1 MPVLVQSQQ
10 SVSSGPSHKGLRG
23 ELYFQ
28 SFMVSQ
34 GILIAS
40 PVADLWRCDFIVE
53 IEGKL
58 VKVNVKTMSSRKN
71 QKGYEVSVRT
81 GGRGNNRRYT
91 CEELDYFALVSLE
104 CERIWL
110 IPVSDVSIGNIIWLP
125 PWERERSA
133 HSSGFSI
140 DRYRIK

>member
-1 MPVLVQSQQ
+1 MPVLVQSHQG
-10 SVSSGPSHKGLRG
+10 VSSGSVHKGVRG

-28 SFMVSQ
+28 SFLVSQ
-34 GILIAS
+34 GIFVAS

-58 VKVNVKTMSSRKN
+58 VKVNVKTMSPRKN
-71 QKGYEVSVRT
+71 QKGYEVCMRT
-81 GGRGNNRRYT
+81 SGRGKKRPYT
-91 CEELDYFALVSLE
+91 CDELDYFALVSLE

-110 IPVSDVSIGNIIWLP
+110 IPVADVSSGNIVWLP
-125 PWERERSA
+125 SWERERAPQSN
-133 HSSGFSI
+133 GFSI

>member
-34 GILIAS
+34 GIFVAS

-58 VKVNVKTMSSRKN
+58 VRVNVKTMSPRKN
-71 QKGYEVSVRT
+71 QKGYTVCIRT
-81 GGRGNNRRYT
+81 SGCGKKRPYT
-91 CEELDYFALVSLE
+91 CDELDYFALVSLE

-110 IPVSDVSIGNIIWLP
+110 IPVADVSIGNIIWLP

-133 HSSGFSI
+133 HSDRFSI
-140 DRYRIK
+140 EQYRIK